1 MQKKQTKKHQKA
13 INDFKTN
20 KCGYL
25 YNICF
30 YWFYCFTYFKFLI
43 LMINVI
49 A

>member
-25 YNICF
+25 FIQYMF
-30 YWFYCFTYFKFLI
+30 LLI
-43 LMINVI
+43 LLFYLL
-49 A
+49 